1 MNTGLGM
8 GETGVAWDL
17 WASGAATAA
26 ALGLLAVA
34 LWRRWFDGL
43 RNGLATALLLS
54 LVGAG
59 VLTALVVG
67 TWAYHEARA
76 AVFDQLREGLDNVG
90 RIAEGE
96 LLADVRMNVDKL
108 ANIADDRLMK
118 NVLEKPDAAR
128 EDLGELEQYNRRLL
142 QINVYDPEGKL
153 LLSTS
158 RLVSKEPPGRV
169 AAAYASEGKTYV
181 SDPYKS
187 TAFGRYVLLLAVPV
201 KGADGKPVGSMTV
214 RYDIQD
220 KLASLFGDSRF
231 GATGYAVLVDH
242 DGRVLAHRDAGR
254 VGEDLSSYPAYKAAA
269 GGGSGWLVDGNK
281 AGDPRLFVYRPIASP
296 ATNEGRH
303 LVLLTEMDAAEA
315 AAPVWALRAH
325 VLVGAAV
332 MCLAWAV
339 LAVFLARHLTR
350 PLAGLLDLAAK
361 VGGGD
366 LSVQAEVTG
375 RDEIGR
381 FAAAFN
387 AMVAGLRERDRVK
400 QIFGRYVTTQVSER
414 VLKHGLKLGGERKQI
429 TMLFADIRNFT
440 SMSEAMQPEQV
451 VELLNEYFSE
461 MVGAVVEHGGVLD
474 KFIGDGMLAVFGSM
488 DEPDRPTDH
497 RRQAVL
503 TGLRMKA
510 RLAKINGE
518 REMRGLAAIH
528 IGIGIHTD
536 EVVVGHIG
544 SRDRVEHTVIGD
556 GVNTCSRVESMNK
569 ELGTTL
575 LITEQ
580 TREPI
585 ADAFDCKAMPE
596 TKVKGKAKPLK
607 VYEVLSARQTT
618 APGPQGPQGLQP
630 TQAPQAPVPPPAKAA

>member
-1 MNTGLGM
+1 MNTELGM

-17 WASGAATAA
+17 WASGAVAAA
-26 ALGLLAVA
+26 ALGVLAVA
-34 LWRRWFDGL
+34 LWRRWFAGL
-43 RNGLATALLLS
+43 RNGLGVAVMLG

-59 VLTALVVG
+59 VLTALVLG

-76 AVFDQLREGLDNVG
+76 AVFDQTREGLENVG
-90 RIAEGE
+90 RVAESE
-96 LLADVRMNVDKL
+96 LLADVRLNVDKL
-108 ANIADDRLMK
+108 GNIADDRLMK
-118 NVLEKPDAAR
+118 NVLERPEAAR
-128 EDLGELEQYNRRLL
+128 EDFGELQQYNPRLL
-142 QINVYDPEGKL
+142 QINVYDTEGKL

-158 RLVSKEPPGRV
+158 RTASREPPNRI
-169 AAAYASEGKTYV
+169 AAAYAASGKPYV
-181 SDPYKS
+181 SDPYRSK
-187 TAFGRYVLLLAVPV
+187 AFDRYVLLIAVPV
-201 KGADGKPVGSMTV
+201 RGADGQPVGSMTL

-220 KLASLFGDSRF
+220 KLATLFGSSRF

-242 DGRVLAHRDAGR
+242 DGRVLAHRDAAR
-254 VGEDLSSYPAYKAAA
+254 VGDDVSSYPAFKAAAA
-269 GGGSGWLVDGNK
+269 GGTGWRVDTSKSGYRNLFIYRPVKSPASVDGR
-281 AGDPRLFVYRPIASP
+281 D
-296 ATNEGRH
+296 

-325 VLVGAAV
+325 IVLGAAV
-332 MCLAWAV
+332 MCAAWTLLSV
-339 LAVFLARHLTR
+339 LLGRHLTR
-350 PLAGLLDLAAK
+350 PLAGLLDLTAK

-366 LSVQAEVTG
+366 LTVQAEVTG
-375 RDEIGR
+375 KDEIGR

-414 VLKHGLKLGGERKQI
+414 VLKQGVKLGGERRQV
-429 TMLFADIRNFT
+429 TMLFADIRDFT

-474 KFIGDGMLAVFGSM
+474 KFIGDGMLAVFGSL

-497 RRQAVL
+497 RRNAVL

-518 REMRGLAAIH
+518 REMRGQPPIH

-536 EVVVGHIG
+536 DVVVGHIG

-569 ELGTTL
+569 ELGTTM

-596 TKVKGKAKPLK
+596 TKVKGKAKPLR
-607 VYEVLSARQTT
+607 VFEVLSARQPTAATT
-618 APGPQGPQGLQP
+618 TLPTGPR
-630 TQAPQAPVPPPAKAA
+630 APQAPMPPAAAA